1 MQRLRLRTVLAFTAL
16 TAGGGVMT
24 YVFAGPW
31 VPKITAML
39 DDARTVVVDST
50 MLAGLNLQA
59 LTVEGRNQTAREDLL
74 AALDV
79 EQGAPILSID
89 VADARQAI
97 EALPWVKTANVER
110 RLPDS
115 VHVVL
120 EEYESYALWQRGERY
135 TLVDNTGVEI
145 VDVPGADQSLP
156 LIVGPD
162 APLHAAAFFNLVN
175 TINVD
180 LAARIV
186 AAVRVS
192 GRRWNVHF
200 DNYESGVAVLLPEDD
215 VVLSWTRL
223 ADLERDYRILE
234 RDLAFIDLRMEGQVI
249 VRINPRA
256 GDGPRND
263 IAPTATSET
272 KLPDADDQQEI

>member
-16 TAGGGVMT
+16 TAGSGVMT
-24 YVFAGPW
+24 YAFAGPW

-175 TINVD
+175 TIK
-180 LAARIV
+180 R
-186 AAVRVS
+186 
-192 GRRWNVHF
+192 
-200 DNYESGVAVLLPEDD
+200 
-215 VVLSWTRL
+215 
-223 ADLERDYRILE
+223 
-234 RDLAFIDLRMEGQVI
+234 
-249 VRINPRA
+249 
-256 GDGPRND
+256 
-263 IAPTATSET
+263 
-272 KLPDADDQQEI
+272 